1 MPRRVSILYR
11 LSACVAEV
19 IMLIFVPM
27 PMYIYECCV
36 FWDAPLFTRY
46 SLSCSS
52 SWDEHLFE
60 LVLPRPCCVSH
71 IDLKFSLH
79 PLCITPPSIQITL
92 LKQSSST
99 IGHATFPE
107 PVGQMA
113 APPVEVDT
121 GIDFKVDPQRVANYT
136 LTREFLERHS
146 AEVVCGP
153 VELANFVDLSGR
165 GGLVTL
171 TSPKLLRIKTKSF
184 LLHVKA
190 LPCERPPSPLQ
201 REKVAKTV
209 SYGALM
215 Y

>member
-1 MPRRVSILYR
+1 M
-11 LSACVAEV
+11 C
-19 IMLIFVPM
+19 F
-27 PMYIYECCV
+27 
-36 FWDAPLFTRY
+36 
-46 SLSCSS
+46 SS
-52 SWDEHLFE
+52 SWDEHLLE

-99 IGHATFPE
+99 IGRATIAE
-107 PVGQMA
+107 PS
-113 APPVEVDT
+113 APSVEVDA
-121 GIDFKVDPQRVANYT
+121 GIDFKVDSQQRVSRSTNSS
-136 LTREFLERHS
+136 LTKEFLERHS

-184 LLHVKA
+184 LLHIKA
-190 LPCERPPSPLQ
+190 LPCERPPSPIQ
-201 REKVAKTV
+201 RDKAGKSVSCVTV
-209 SYGALM
+209 VVGGCIMCCITLGVCVVWVCDV
-215 Y
+215 